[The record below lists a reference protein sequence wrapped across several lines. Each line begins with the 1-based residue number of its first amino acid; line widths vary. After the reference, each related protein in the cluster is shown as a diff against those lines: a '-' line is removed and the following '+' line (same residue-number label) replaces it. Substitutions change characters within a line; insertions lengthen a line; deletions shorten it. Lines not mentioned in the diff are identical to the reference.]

1 MSLEHEEQEEIEPE
15 QEPAPEE
22 QEEIE
27 PEQELAPEEQEEQE
41 EIEPEQEPAPEEQE
55 EQEEIEPEQEPA
67 PEEQEEIEPEQ
78 EPAPEE
84 QEEQEEIE
92 PEQELAPEEQEEQEE
107 IEPEQE
113 PAREGQEASSES
125 QAPPAAAEADVK
137 PELLEGEVTSGE
149 KTKAATSPGTSL
161 SDGVDDL
168 PVLPLRGI
176 VVYPMMWLP
185 LTIGQERSIKLV
197 EDTLPKSRIIA
208 LVTSRDESVEVP
220 SPEQIHEIG
229 TAAQVHRVLKAP
241 DGTIRL
247 AVQGLERIRLTE
259 YIQEEPYLRARVEI
273 LPETL
278 EEGLEID
285 GSARA
290 VLDLFR
296 RLVELDGQM
305 PDELAVMAANVE
317 NARQLAYLV
326 ASSMRLEM
334 NDAQLLIEI
343 DSVQDKL
350 LRLTKHLHNEVEVM
364 ELGNKIQSQAQGE
377 MEKMQKDF
385 FLREQIKAIQ
395 KELGDEDE
403 QEADIR
409 ELEERIAAAGMPEEA
424 HKESL
429 RELNRM
435 RRMPIQ
441 AAEYS
446 VIKTYLDLMV
456 SLPWQQ
462 TTEDNLDIMHAREVL
477 EEDHYGLDEIKDR
490 IVEYLA
496 VRKLRA
502 VRKGQREDNEKE
514 DVRDKIRREREGVL
528 LCFVGP
534 PGVGKTSLGIS
545 IARAMGRKFMRMALG
560 GVRDEAEIRGFRRT
574 YIGSMPG
581 RIIQSLRRVE
591 TKNPVIMLDE
601 VDKLGRDFRGDP
613 TSALLE
619 VLDPEQNRE
628 FRDHYIDV
636 PFDLSEVMFITTANV
651 LDTIPGP
658 LRDRMEIIH
667 LSSYTEHEKVKIA
680 QQYLVGRQIRENG
693 LREGEIVFD
702 GASLH
707 KIVHD
712 YTREAGVRNMEREI
726 GKICRKVAAEV
737 AALQPYWIQA
747 PLPLG
752 LDDSDSQQGYLE
764 YPKVNG
770 EGLAASGKSNGG
782 KESRAPLPQ
791 LSAVAE
797 APFLPVQITPDSLV
811 EYLGKSRFQRE
822 EIANRTRMPGVA
834 VGLSWTM
841 AGGEILFFEATKMP
855 GKKGFELTG
864 QLGEV
869 MKESAHTA
877 LSYVR
882 SRASELNIP
891 PDFFEKIDIHLH
903 IPEGALPK
911 DGPSAGVTMVTAIVS
926 MLTGRPIHP
935 EIGMTGEVT
944 LRGKVLRIG
953 GLKEK
958 VLAAARAGLA
968 TVVLPAANEADLE
981 DLPENVRETMKF
993 IPVETVDEVLET
1005 ALMEE
1010 SVWPKVTDS
1019 TDMPETPEEQATGEA
1034 EKDSIER
1041 IEYASRPDRSVSG
1054 TAVFEI
1060 ESSQ

>member
-1 MSLEHEEQEEIEPE
+1 MSLEQEEKDEQNEIENEQET
-15 QEPAPEE
+15 APEE
-22 QEEIE
+22 QD
-27 PEQELAPEEQEEQE
+27 
-41 EIEPEQEPAPEEQE
+41 
-55 EQEEIEPEQEPA
+55 
-67 PEEQEEIEPEQ
+67 
-78 EPAPEE
+78 
-84 QEEQEEIE
+84 
-92 PEQELAPEEQEEQEE
+92 
-107 IEPEQE
+107 
-113 PAREGQEASSES
+113 ASSKSPET
-125 QAPPAAAEADVK
+125 PAAAEADID
-137 PELLEGEVTSGE
+137 PDQSEGEEASEIKLEAEDPPNSKLDDV
-149 KTKAATSPGTSL
+149 A
-161 SDGVDDL
+161 DDL
-168 PVLPLRGI
+168 PVLPLRGL

-185 LTIGQERSIKLV
+185 LTIGQERSIQLV
-197 EDTLPKSRIIA
+197 EESLPQSRIIA
-208 LVTSRDESVEVP
+208 LVSSRDESVEEP
-220 SPEQIHEIG
+220 SPEQIYEIG

-247 AVQGLERIRLTE
+247 AVQGLERIRLKE
-259 YIQEEPYLRARVEI
+259 YIQEKPYLRARVEV

-278 EEGLEID
+278 EEGLELD

-290 VLDLFR
+290 VQDLFR

-334 NDAQLLIEI
+334 DDAQQLIEI
-343 DSVQDKL
+343 DSVQEKL
-350 LRLTKHLHNEVEVM
+350 LRLTQLLHNEVDVM

-377 MEKMQKDF
+377 MEKLQKDF

-395 KELGDEDE
+395 KELGEEDE

-409 ELEERIAAAGMPEEA
+409 ELEERIAAAGMPDEA
-424 HKESL
+424 HKEAL

-462 TTEDNLDIMHAREVL
+462 TTEDNLDISHARDVL

-496 VRKLRA
+496 VRKLRS
-502 VRKGQREDNEKE
+502 VRKAQREDEEEE
-514 DVRDKIRREREGVL
+514 DTHDKIRREREGVL

-545 IARAMGRKFMRMALG
+545 IARAMDRKFIRLALG

-591 TKNPVIMLDE
+591 TKNPVFMLDE

-628 FRDHYIDV
+628 FRDHYLDV

-658 LRDRMEIIH
+658 LRDRMEVIQ
-667 LSSYTEHEKVKIA
+667 LSSYTENEKVKIA
-680 QQYLVGRQIRENG
+680 QQYLVARQIKENG

-702 GASLH
+702 DAALH

-712 YTREAGVRNMEREI
+712 YTREAGVRNLEREI
-726 GKICRKVAAEV
+726 GKICRKVAATI
-737 AALQPYWIQA
+737 AAMQPYWIQA

-752 LDDSDSQQGYLE
+752 LDDSDSQQGYVE
-764 YPKVNG
+764 DPKVNG
-770 EGLAASGKSNGG
+770 DGLASNGQSDSG
-782 KESRAPLPQ
+782 ENSDVPLPQ

-797 APFLPVQITPDSLV
+797 APFSPVHITPDTLV
-811 EYLGKSRFQRE
+811 EYLGKRRFQRE
-822 EIANRTRMPGVA
+822 EIADRTSIPGVA

-841 AGGEILFFEATKMP
+841 TGGEILFFEATKMP
-855 GKKGFELTG
+855 GKKGFVLTG

-869 MKESAHTA
+869 MKESAQAA

-882 SRASELNIP
+882 SRACELGIAS
-891 PDFFEKIDIHLH
+891 DFFEDVDLHLH

-911 DGPSAGVTMVTAIVS
+911 DGPSAGVTMVTAIAS
-926 MLTGRPIHP
+926 LLTGRSVHP
-935 EIGMTGEVT
+935 DIGMTGEVT

-958 VLAAARAGLA
+958 VLAAARAGLG
-968 TVVLPAANEADLE
+968 TIIMPAANEADLE
-981 DLPENVRETMKF
+981 DLPENVRESMKF
-993 IPVETVDEVLET
+993 IPVETVDEVLKT
-1005 ALMEE
+1005 ALQKE
-1010 SVWPKVTDS
+1010 SFLANPPES
-1019 TDMPETPEEQATGEA
+1019 TEMPDKHNEQAAAGEQ
-1034 EKDSIER
+1034 KDSLEK
-1041 IEYASRPDRSVSG
+1041 IEYASLPANSSFG
-1054 TAVFEI
+1054 TAVHDI

>member
-1 MSLEHEEQEEIEPE
+1 MSLEPEEREEQEEV
-15 QEPAPEE
+15 E
-22 QEEIE
+22 QEEE
-27 PEQELAPEEQEEQE
+27 ELTEVEALVDGVLESAAPADTEAASEQPGSDGDPTE
-41 EIEPEQEPAPEEQE
+41 
-55 EQEEIEPEQEPA
+55 
-67 PEEQEEIEPEQ
+67 
-78 EPAPEE
+78 
-84 QEEQEEIE
+84 
-92 PEQELAPEEQEEQEE
+92 
-107 IEPEQE
+107 
-113 PAREGQEASSES
+113 
-125 QAPPAAAEADVK
+125 AEAGDG
-137 PELLEGEVTSGE
+137 P
-149 KTKAATSPGTSL
+149 KADAL
-161 SDGVDDL
+161 SDVADDL

-197 EDTLPKSRIIA
+197 EDALPQSRIIA
-208 LVTSRDESVEVP
+208 LATSKDETLEEP
-220 SPEQIHEIG
+220 GADQICEIG

-259 YIQEEPYLRARVEI
+259 YIHEEPYLRARVEV

-278 EEGLEID
+278 EEGLELD
-285 GSARA
+285 ASARA
-290 VLDLFR
+290 VQDLFR

-317 NARQLAYLV
+317 NARQLSYLV
-326 ASSMRLEM
+326 ASSMRLEI
-334 NDAQLLIEI
+334 NESQQLLEI
-343 DSVQDKL
+343 NSVQEKL
-350 LRLTKHLHNEVEVM
+350 LRLTQLLHNEVDVM

-395 KELGDEDE
+395 KELGEEDE

-409 ELEERIAAAGMPEEA
+409 ELEERIEAAGMPEEA

-462 TTEDNLDIMHAREVL
+462 TTEDNLDINHARKVL
-477 EEDHYGLDEIKDR
+477 DEDHYGLEEIKDR

-502 VRKGQREDNEKE
+502 ARKEQREEAEEE
-514 DVRDKIRREREGVL
+514 DARDKIRREREGVL

-545 IARAMGRKFMRMALG
+545 VARAMGRKFMRMALG

-591 TKNPVIMLDE
+591 TKNPVFMLDE

-628 FRDHYIDV
+628 FRDHYLDV

-658 LRDRMEIIH
+658 LRDRMEVIQ
-667 LSSYTEHEKVKIA
+667 LSSYTEQEKVKIA
-680 QQYLVGRQIRENG
+680 QQYLVARQIKENG
-693 LREGEIVFD
+693 LREGEIVFED
-702 GASLH
+702 EAVR

-712 YTREAGVRNMEREI
+712 YTREAGVRNLEREI
-726 GKICRKVAAEV
+726 GKICRKVAATI
-737 AALQPYWIQA
+737 AAMQPYWVQP
-747 PLPLG
+747 PLPLR
-752 LDDSDSQQGYLE
+752 LDDSDSQQGYVE
-764 YPKVNG
+764 DPKVNG
-770 EGLAASGKSNGG
+770 EGKASAEKAAGDKGSS
-782 KESRAPLPQ
+782 APLPQ

-797 APFLPVQITPDSLV
+797 APFSPVLINPDALV
-811 EYLGKSRFQRE
+811 EYLGKRRFQRE
-822 EIANRTRMPGVA
+822 EIADRTSMPGVA

-841 AGGEILFFEATKMP
+841 TGGEILFFEATKMP
-855 GKKGFELTG
+855 GKKGFVLTG

-869 MKESAHTA
+869 MKESAQAA

-882 SRASELNIP
+882 SRAQELDIAP
-891 PDFFEKIDIHLH
+891 HFFEDIDIHLH

-911 DGPSAGVTMVTAIVS
+911 DGPSAGVTMVTAIAS
-926 MLTGRPIHP
+926 LLTGRPVHP

-958 VLAAARAGLA
+958 VLAAARAGLG
-968 TVVLPAANEADLE
+968 TVVMPAANEADLE
-981 DLPENVRETMKF
+981 DLPDNVRETMTF
-993 IPVETVDEVLET
+993 IPVETVDEVIKV
-1005 ALMEE
+1005 ALQNEPGPPEQPNAAE
-1010 SVWPKVTDS
+1010 SPDPRKELSD
-1019 TDMPETPEEQATGEA
+1019 GEA
-1034 EKDSIER
+1034 ADRSIEQV
-1041 IEYASRPDRSVSG
+1041 EYASRARLPVSG
-1054 TAVFEI
+1054 HGAI
-1060 ESSQ
+1060 EPREKQ

>member
-1 MSLEHEEQEEIEPE
+1 MSDEKQEEDYNEKEQEETNLPDRGPEDGPEDEQKEPS
-15 QEPAPEE
+15 PASPEASTE
-22 QEEIE
+22 
-27 PEQELAPEEQEEQE
+27 
-41 EIEPEQEPAPEEQE
+41 
-55 EQEEIEPEQEPA
+55 
-67 PEEQEEIEPEQ
+67 
-78 EPAPEE
+78 
-84 QEEQEEIE
+84 
-92 PEQELAPEEQEEQEE
+92 
-107 IEPEQE
+107 
-113 PAREGQEASSES
+113 ARESEGNGAADGGKDDEAAKES
-125 QAPPAAAEADVK
+125 QLTDV
-137 PELLEGEVTSGE
+137 
-149 KTKAATSPGTSL
+149 A
-161 SDGVDDL
+161 DDL

-197 EDTLPKSRIIA
+197 EDNLPQSRIIA
-208 LVTSRDESVEVP
+208 LVTSKDESIEEP
-220 SPEQIHEIG
+220 SPDQIYGIG

-241 DGTIRL
+241 DGTVRL

-259 YIQEEPYLRARVEI
+259 YIQDEPYLRARVEV
-273 LPETL
+273 LPEEL
-278 EEGLEID
+278 EEGLDID

-290 VLDLFR
+290 VTDLFR

-326 ASSMRLEM
+326 ASSIRLEID
-334 NDAQLLIEI
+334 DAQQLLEM
-343 DSVQDKL
+343 DSVQEKL
-350 LRLTKHLHNEVEVM
+350 LRLTQLLHGEVDVM

-395 KELGDEDE
+395 KELGEEDE

-409 ELEERIAAAGMPEEA
+409 ELEERIEAAGMPDEA
-424 HKESL
+424 HKEAT

-462 TTEDNLDIMHAREVL
+462 TTEDNLDINHARDVL

-496 VRKLRA
+496 VRRLRA
-502 VRKGQREDNEKE
+502 ARKTGRKVEEEDA
-514 DVRDKIRREREGVL
+514 RDKIRREREGVL

-545 IARAMGRKFMRMALG
+545 IARAMGRKFMRLALG

-591 TKNPVIMLDE
+591 SKNPVFMLDE

-628 FRDHYIDV
+628 FRDHYLDV
-636 PFDLSEVMFITTANV
+636 AFDLSEVMFITTANV

-658 LRDRMEIIH
+658 LRDRMEVIQ

-680 QQYLVGRQIRENG
+680 QQYLVFRQIKENG
-693 LREGEIVFD
+693 LRDGEIVF
-702 GASLH
+702 AEEALH

-712 YTREAGVRNMEREI
+712 YTREAGVRNLEREI
-726 GKICRKVAAEV
+726 GKICRKVAATI
-737 AALQPYWIQA
+737 AADVPFQLQA

-752 LDDSDSQQGYLE
+752 LDDTPSQQGYIE
-764 YPKVNG
+764 DGAGAKKKHGNGAFPIEPVN
-770 EGLAASGKSNGG
+770 
-782 KESRAPLPQ
+782 
-791 LSAVAE
+791 
-797 APFLPVQITPDSLV
+797 ITPESLV
-811 EYLGKSRFQRE
+811 EYLGPRRFQRE
-822 EIANRTRMPGVA
+822 EIADRTRIPGVA

-841 AGGEILFFEATKMP
+841 TGGEILFFEATKMP
-855 GKKGFELTG
+855 GKKGFVLTG
-864 QLGEV
+864 KLGEV
-869 MKESAHTA
+869 MKESAQAA

-882 SRASELNIP
+882 SRARDLNIP
-891 PDFFEKIDIHLH
+891 PDFFEEIDIHLH

-911 DGPSAGVTMVTAIVS
+911 DGPSAGVTMVTAIAS
-926 MLTGRPIHP
+926 LLTGRSVHP
-935 EIGMTGEVT
+935 DIGMTGEIT

-958 VLAAARAGLA
+958 VLAAARAGLS
-968 TVVLPAANEADLE
+968 TIIMPAANEADLE
-981 DLPENVRETMKF
+981 ELPENVRESMKF

-1005 ALMEE
+1005 ALHHELVQKEE
-1010 SVWPKVTDS
+1010 DDAPDAPAPSPDGPVTES
-1019 TDMPETPEEQATGEA
+1019 ETDPL
-1034 EKDSIER
+1034 ER
-1041 IEYASRPDRSVSG
+1041 IEYAS
-1054 TAVFEI
+1054 
-1060 ESSQ
+1060 

>member
-1 MSLEHEEQEEIEPE
+1 MSSELEEKEEKQTVEEEPAVEEPAADAVSESPPAEKEVEIEPVLAE
-15 QEPAPEE
+15 SEDARGDDPE
-22 QEEIE
+22 
-27 PEQELAPEEQEEQE
+27 AND
-41 EIEPEQEPAPEEQE
+41 AK
-55 EQEEIEPEQEPA
+55 
-67 PEEQEEIEPEQ
+67 
-78 EPAPEE
+78 
-84 QEEQEEIE
+84 
-92 PEQELAPEEQEEQEE
+92 
-107 IEPEQE
+107 
-113 PAREGQEASSES
+113 
-125 QAPPAAAEADVK
+125 K
-137 PELLEGEVTSGE
+137 P
-149 KTKAATSPGTSL
+149 SL
-161 SDGVDDL
+161 SDVADDL

-197 EDTLPKSRIIA
+197 QESLPQNRIIA
-208 LVTSRDESVEVP
+208 LVTSRDESVEEP
-220 SPEQIHEIG
+220 APDQIYEIG

-247 AVQGLERIRLTE
+247 AVQGLERIRLKE
-259 YIQEEPYLRARVEI
+259 YIQEKPYLRARVEV

-278 EEGLEID
+278 EEGLELD

-290 VLDLFR
+290 VQDLFR

-334 NDAQLLIEI
+334 NDAQDLLEI
-343 DSVQDKL
+343 DSVQEKL
-350 LRLTKHLHNEVEVM
+350 LRLTNLLHNEVDVT

-385 FLREQIKAIQ
+385 FLREQMKAIQ
-395 KELGDEDE
+395 KELGEEDE

-409 ELEERIAAAGMPEEA
+409 ELEERIEAAGMPEEA
-424 HKESL
+424 HKEAA

-456 SLPWQQ
+456 SLPWQK
-462 TTEDNLDIMHAREVL
+462 TTEDNLDISHARQVL
-477 EEDHYGLDEIKDR
+477 EEDHYGLEEIKDR

-502 VRKGQREDNEKE
+502 ARKSQREEEEEE
-514 DVRDKIRREREGVL
+514 DARDKIRREREGVL

-545 IARAMGRKFMRMALG
+545 IARAMGRKFMRLALG

-591 TKNPVIMLDE
+591 TKNPVFMLDE

-628 FRDHYIDV
+628 FRDHYLDV

-658 LRDRMEIIH
+658 LRDRMEIIQ

-680 QQYLVGRQIRENG
+680 QQYLVARQIRENG

-702 GASLH
+702 DDALR

-712 YTREAGVRNMEREI
+712 YTREAGVRNLEREI
-726 GKICRKVAAEV
+726 GKICRKVAANI
-737 AALQPYWIQA
+737 AALQPYWVQP

-752 LDDSDSQQGYLE
+752 LDDSQPQQGYIEDPSVTVEDLSA
-764 YPKVNG
+764 NG
-770 EGLAASGKSNGG
+770 QSGDG
-782 KESRAPLPQ
+782 KNSGAPLPQ
-791 LSAVAE
+791 LTAVAE
-797 APFLPVQITPDSLV
+797 APFSPVHITPDALV
-811 EYLGKSRFQRE
+811 EYLGKRRFQRE
-822 EIANRTRMPGVA
+822 EIADRTSMPGVA

-841 AGGEILFFEATKMP
+841 TGGEILFFEATKMP
-855 GKKGFELTG
+855 GKKGFVLTG

-869 MKESAHTA
+869 MKESAQAA

-882 SRASELNIP
+882 SRAAELNIP
-891 PDFFEKIDIHLH
+891 PDFFEEIDIHLH

-911 DGPSAGVTMVTAIVS
+911 DGPSAGVTMVTAIAS
-926 MLTGRPIHP
+926 LLTGRPVDP
-935 EIGMTGEVT
+935 DIGMTGEVT

-958 VLAAARAGLA
+958 VLAAARAGLG
-968 TVVLPAANEADLE
+968 TIIMPAANEADLE
-981 DLPENVRETMKF
+981 DLPENVRESMNF
-993 IPVETVDEVLET
+993 IPVDTVDEVLDT
-1005 ALMEE
+1005 ALLDLSALPADPPAAAVPDASQVPSEDEE
-1010 SVWPKVTDS
+1010 AVELP
-1019 TDMPETPEEQATGEA
+1019 TPV
-1034 EKDSIER
+1034 
-1041 IEYASRPDRSVSG
+1041 EYATRAGRPVIPS
-1054 TAVFEI
+1054 EI
-1060 ESSQ
+1060 

>member
-1 MSLEHEEQEEIEPE
+1 MSSK
-15 QEPAPEE
+15 PEE
-22 QEEIE
+22 KKEKQTVKIEEK
-27 PEQELAPEEQEEQE
+27 PAVEEAVADTGMTSPSVE
-41 EIEPEQEPAPEEQE
+41 
-55 EQEEIEPEQEPA
+55 
-67 PEEQEEIEPEQ
+67 
-78 EPAPEE
+78 
-84 QEEQEEIE
+84 
-92 PEQELAPEEQEEQEE
+92 
-107 IEPEQE
+107 
-113 PAREGQEASSES
+113 SES
-125 QAPPAAAEADVK
+125 EAETVLPDGDDAPGDEATAKDAKEPSLNDV
-137 PELLEGEVTSGE
+137 
-149 KTKAATSPGTSL
+149 A
-161 SDGVDDL
+161 DDL

-197 EDTLPKSRIIA
+197 EDSLPQNRIIA
-208 LVTSRDESVEVP
+208 LVTSRDESVEEP
-220 SPEQIHEIG
+220 APDQIYEIG

-247 AVQGLERIRLTE
+247 AVQGLERIRLKE
-259 YIQEEPYLRARVEI
+259 YIQEKPYLRARVEV

-278 EEGLEID
+278 EEGLELD

-290 VLDLFR
+290 VQDLFR

-334 NDAQLLIEI
+334 NEAQELLEI
-343 DSVQDKL
+343 DSVQEKL
-350 LRLTKHLHNEVEVM
+350 LRLTQLLHSEVDVT

-385 FLREQIKAIQ
+385 FLREQLKAIQ
-395 KELGDEDE
+395 KELGEEDE

-409 ELEERIAAAGMPEEA
+409 ELEERIEAAGMPEEA
-424 HKESL
+424 YKESQ

-456 SLPWQQ
+456 SLPWQK
-462 TTEDNLDIMHAREVL
+462 TTEDNLDITHAREVL
-477 EEDHYGLDEIKDR
+477 EEDHYGLEEIKDR

-502 VRKGQREDNEKE
+502 ARKAQRDEDWEE
-514 DVRDKIRREREGVL
+514 DARDKIRREREGVL

-545 IARAMGRKFMRMALG
+545 IARAMDRKFMRLALG

-591 TKNPVIMLDE
+591 TKNPVFMLDE

-628 FRDHYIDV
+628 FRDHYLDV

-658 LRDRMEIIH
+658 LRDRMEVIQ

-680 QQYLVGRQIRENG
+680 KQYLVARQIRENG

-702 GASLH
+702 DAALR

-712 YTREAGVRNMEREI
+712 YTREAGVRNLEREI
-726 GKICRKVAAEV
+726 GKICRKVAANI
-737 AALQPYWIQA
+737 AAMQPYWVQP

-752 LDDSDSQQGYLE
+752 LDDSQPQQGY
-764 YPKVNG
+764 PDDSSVNG
-770 EGLAASGKSNGG
+770 EGLPANGQSGVDNDSVG
-782 KESRAPLPQ
+782 PLPQ
-791 LSAVAE
+791 LTAVAE
-797 APFLPVQITPDSLV
+797 APFSPVHITPDSLS
-811 EYLGKSRFQRE
+811 EYLGKRRFQRE
-822 EIANRTRMPGVA
+822 EIADRTRMPGVA

-841 AGGEILFFEATKMP
+841 TGGEILFFEATKMP
-855 GKKGFELTG
+855 GQKGFVLTG

-869 MKESAHTA
+869 MKESAQAA

-882 SRASELNIP
+882 SRAAELEIP
-891 PDFFEKIDIHLH
+891 PDFFEEIDIHLH

-911 DGPSAGVTMVTAIVS
+911 DGPSAGVTMVTAIAS
-926 MLTGRPIHP
+926 LLTGRPVDP
-935 EIGMTGEVT
+935 DIGMTGEVT

-958 VLAAARAGLA
+958 VLAAARAGL
-968 TVVLPAANEADLE
+968 TKIIMPAANEADLE
-981 DLPENVRETMKF
+981 DLPENVREQMCF
-993 IPVETVDEVLET
+993 IPVDTVDEVLNT
-1005 ALMEE
+1005 ALLNQSASLEIPP
-1010 SVWPKVTDS
+1010 SSDAHGRRQDP
-1019 TDMPETPEEQATGEA
+1019 PEEANA
-1034 EKDSIER
+1034 EELPQE
-1041 IEYASRPDRSVSG
+1041 IEYASQSRRSGSA
-1054 TAVFEI
+1054 TKPPNT